1 MHIQTSKNVYFT
13 LFPCSFILADRLK
26 EERVKEVI
34 KLQTGATRR
43 EGGKEEGREEER
55 FLERRSK
62 QDMVKEQKERKTQRW
77 LVPSRGAVFAGALYI
92 PGSNRQEQNTCCSL
106 PDIQDAGE
114 EQTLQSSNRHKHV
127 DHNHTARCSHAT
139 CANRKRYAS

>member
-1 MHIQTSKNVYFT
+1 MNRLRILCIEMHKQRHNLAYTDLYFT

-26 EERVKEVI
+26 EERVREVI

-62 QDMVKEQKERKTQRW
+62 QDMAKEQKKGKHRGGLSRAEVLSLQGLCIFQGQTDRNKTLAVHFLTYKTLER
-77 LVPSRGAVFAGALYI
+77 SRYYRAV
-92 PGSNRQEQNTCCSL
+92 T
-106 PDIQDAGE
+106 DI
-114 EQTLQSSNRHKHV
+114 NM
-127 DHNHTARCSHAT
+127 
-139 CANRKRYAS
+139 